1 MAVAPLIAM
10 KSTACV
16 SLEAVGMEL
25 DRRAHTYE
33 NDVDQSR
40 SHLNVNYIVR
50 PGDARPLPL
59 EQAVERRM
67 GELNTKRKIRDNQVR
82 AMGFIVSTNDALD
95 DEQAHAF
102 LNESMKWFADRYGWE
117 NLLAAAEHYDEGT
130 AHIQFWIA
138 PVIHDAETGYDRL
151 CAKELFAPD
160 KTRKNPQTGKRE
172 VVAKGTM
179 SMLQDDFWREVA
191 SKYGYERPLPKELRQ
206 KGYRSLEAYKQ
217 HEGTTREL
225 KAEITALKDERDC
238 LDEAIA
244 KRGGQLRGLEEDI
257 AHRHGVLYEVA
268 NGIADKKAELSEL
281 DRIAAETR
289 AEIER
294 ETARLESLR
303 LRTGAFEKDVEQL
316 GAVHALV
323 RDYEVATRGRKGEIL
338 SQIADCCIAV
348 RDGVEARWRAVR
360 EAVGRILRPVQ
371 KAPTTAGIR
380 EALRRREGVV
390 DLKGEVETM
399 RAAAEAMDTGSRTV
413 VGPRHRSR

>member
-10 KSTACV
+10 KSTACE
-16 SLEAVGMEL
+16 SMEAVGKEL
-25 DRRAHTYE
+25 ARRAHTYV
-33 NDVDQSR
+33 NDIDPSR
-40 SHLNVNYIVR
+40 THLNLNYCVR
-50 PGDARPLPL
+50 SGDAAPLSL
-59 EQAVERRM
+59 ELAVERRM
-67 GELNTKRKIRDNQVR
+67 KELNTKRKVRDNQVR
-82 AMGFIVSTNDALD
+82 AMGFIVSTNDALG
-95 DEQAHAF
+95 DEQSHAF
-102 LNESMKWFADRYGWE
+102 LNESLCWFADRYGWE

-130 AHIQFWIA
+130 PHIQFWIA

-151 CAKELFAPD
+151 CAKELFSPD
-160 KTRKNPQTGKRE
+160 KTRKNPQTGRRE

-179 SMLQDDFWREVA
+179 SRLQDDFWREVA

-257 AHRHGVLYEVA
+257 AHRNGVLYEVA

-281 DRIAAETR
+281 DRIAAETS

-303 LRTGAFEKDVEQL
+303 LRTGGVARDVEELRPIAAEVRGWEAAGKAERGTILDSIAARCAGAARAARAAIEEL
-316 GAVHALV
+316 GDRIWALM
-323 RDYEVATRGRKGEIL
+323 RPRKAQRGERSL
-338 SQIADCCIAV
+338 DDV
-348 RDGVEARWRAVR
+348 MR
-360 EAVGRILRPVQ
+360 EATEAARASEALGRNHV
-371 KAPTTAGIR
+371 APTN
-380 EALRRREGVV
+380 
-390 DLKGEVETM
+390 
-399 RAAAEAMDTGSRTV
+399 S
-413 VGPRHRSR
+413 RSRGQAR